1 MPLVRL
7 ACARSG
13 DKGNISN
20 IGVIAREPEF
30 LPIILQQLTPASV
43 KAYFAHLVSG
53 DVVRYLVPGL
63 HACNFVLH
71 DALDGGG
78 MASMRLDPLGKG
90 MAQML
95 LDMPIAVP
103 PELARRPGGA
113 LDARPA

>member
-30 LPIILQQLTPASV
+30 LSIILRQLTPASV
-43 KAYFAHLVSG
+43 KAYFGHLVAG

-78 MASMRLDPLGKG
+78 TASMRLDPLGKG
-90 MAQML
+90 MAQIL

-103 PELARRPGGA
+103 AALARRLGGA
-113 LDARPA
+113 PDIGYA